1 MFNRIASAR
10 VLALAVLSGC
20 CISCAGGGNAKDTPV
35 ATLPTTPTTPAAVA
49 QVSVVLSA
57 ASANVGQTVLAS
69 ATVRDAAGNVL
80 TGRAVAWSSTSN
92 SVATVSSSGL
102 VTAVAG
108 GAAQISATSEGIT
121 GTQTFTA
128 LVVAPTVVVDSIVLS
143 FDSTEVTIGDTLR
156 LVAVPRDAAG
166 HALSGVTL
174 QWTSTNPAVATVSQS
189 GLVTSLD
196 IGNTEID
203 VVVAPAIQS
212 ASSARASLRGKGATR
227 ALIRSAPQVVITPGS
242 NTLDVGQSTTYAARI
257 TNSRGTLLPR
267 NYPIRW
273 SVNAPTVASIDQNGN
288 AKALTK
294 GTTKIIA
301 TVVTGV
307 GGIGDFTP
315 AGVTLNV
322 TVCGGL
328 MDIASWNATVSSSYS
343 VSKSLDYND
352 SHYEYTIDQGSNGV
366 AQLFRTD
373 VSADGNDVTWRGPL
387 VSGAG
392 HINNKVLHFV
402 DGKQVDVIT
411 EIGAG
416 AQFVDLTE
424 VIFSAH
430 VTANGSCAYSVHYA
444 DYLSYVYDE
453 LPKPTGAHLNK
464 RLSLGSSGE
473 YSHSAGIKPATGWF
487 FNETIDAPGV
497 FYPAINDLD
506 LPPLFSR
513 YYAPAAAIPAAMILQ
528 SATTV
533 GLGKFVYTLTPR

>member
-20 CISCAGGGNAKDTPV
+20 CISCGGGGNTKDTPIS
-35 ATLPTTPTTPAAVA
+35 TLPTTPTTPAAVA

-57 ASANVGQTVLAS
+57 ASANVGQTVQGS
-69 ATVRDAAGNVL
+69 ATVRDAAGNAL
-80 TGRAVAWSSTSN
+80 IGRAVSWSSTAT
-92 SVATVSSSGL
+92 SVATVSSNGL

-108 GAAQISATSEGIT
+108 GSAQISATSEGIT

-143 FDSTEVTIGDTLR
+143 FDSTEVTIGDTVR

-166 HALSGVTL
+166 HALSGVAL
-174 QWTSTNPAVATVSQS
+174 QWTSTNPTVATVSQN

-196 IGNTEID
+196 IGNAEID

-212 ASSARASLRGKGATR
+212 TSNARAGLRARGATR
-227 ALIRSAPQVVITPGS
+227 AFIRSAPRLVITPS
-242 NTLDVGQSTTYAARI
+242 TNTLDVGQSTTYTARI
-257 TNSRGTLLPR
+257 TDSKGTLLPR

-273 SVNAPTVASIDQNGN
+273 SVNTPTVASIDQNGGV
-288 AKALTK
+288 KALKK
-294 GTTKIIA
+294 GTTKVIA

-328 MDIASWNATVSSSYS
+328 MDIVSWNATVSSSYA
-343 VSKSLDYND
+343 VTKSLDDNG
-352 SHYEYTIDQGSNGV
+352 SHLEYTIDQGSNGV
-366 AQLFRTD
+366 AQLFRID
-373 VSADGNDVTWRGPL
+373 INAAGDSVTWKGPL

-392 HINNKVLHFV
+392 HINNKALQFV
-402 DGKQVDVIT
+402 DGEQ
-411 EIGAG
+411 IGAVTEVG
-416 AQFVDLTE
+416 ASNQFLQLTE
-424 VIFSAH
+424 VTLSAH
-430 VTANGSCAYSVHYA
+430 VTATGSCAYSIRYE

-453 LPKPTGAHLNK
+453 SPKPPGQRFNK
-464 RLSLGSSGE
+464 RFNLGISGE
-473 YSHSAGIKPATGWF
+473 YNHPAGIKPPAGWL

-497 FYPAINDLD
+497 YSPSIIDSDPA
-506 LPPLFSR
+506 PLFSR
-513 YYAPAAAIPAAMILQ
+513 FYAPVAALPALMILQ
-528 SATTV
+528 SATNV
-533 GLGKFVYTLTPR
+533 GFGKFAYVLTPR